1 MQKPYIKVKDNEEM
15 YTMLEM
21 SKKNHSY
28 KNYFLVGI
36 VFGITI
42 GSILTALSAIIFIA
56 VNS

>member
-1 MQKPYIKVKDNEEM
+1 MQKPYIKFKDNEEM
-15 YTMLEM
+15 CTMLEM
-21 SKKNHSY
+21 SKKDHNY